1 MDSIIWAG
9 IATGCVAALAGIAL
23 WGVVR
28 VGLIQTKLKAYK
40 RSMHELERL
49 NAYLISSET
58 LTPCTVCGVVIPT
71 MWTTAINP
79 YRHLTCRV

>member
-1 MDSIIWAG
+1 MDMIIWAG
-9 IATGCVAALAGIAL
+9 VLIGCIVAMAGIGIWA
-23 WGVVR
+23 GVR
-28 VGLIQTKLKAYK
+28 ADRLQTKLKAYK